1 MKISKKLILASV
13 VLPLIIS
20 TSAFAFGGKNHK
32 GPHEE
37 CRPGF
42 GFDRGIMKD
51 LDLTDTQKDQ
61 LKTLRQANKDEIKKR
76 FSENKPKAEM
86 RAERTQKMNDVL
98 LADTFDPAKAT
109 ALAQAFVNKQ
119 VERQVDM
126 LSKQHKMLSILTPDQ
141 KAKFVELQKEHMED
155 CNDMARHKGK
165 DRK

>member
-20 TSAFAFGGKNHK
+20 TSAFAFGGENHK

-42 GFDRGIMKD
+42 GFDRGIMKN

-61 LKTLRQANKDEIKKR
+61 LKTLRQANKDEMKKR
-76 FSENKPKAEM
+76 FSENKPKTEM
-86 RAERTQKMNDVL
+86 RAERTQKMNNVL

-109 ALAQAFVNKQ
+109 ALAQAFANKQ
-119 VERQVDM
+119 VERQVDI
-126 LSKQHKMLSILTPDQ
+126 LSKQHKMLSILTPEQ
-141 KAKFVELQKEHMED
+141 KAKFVELQKEHLED
-155 CNDMARHKGK
+155 CNDMPRHKGK